1 MLLRIRTTTA
11 TDNIKNGASLTDVK
25 QEDIKRRLLTKMK
38 DEIVLY
44 QPDATIQ
51 LEVRLKDE
59 TVWLNQQQMA
69 ELFGTDRTSVLRH
82 IHNIYKTHELEEAA
96 TCAKIAQVR
105 IEGNRQVRR
114 EVPFYNLDMI
124 ISVGY
129 RVNSIRG
136 TQFRQWANKVLK
148 DYMLK
153 GYAVNQR
160 LLNIENQL
168 ALQQKQLADHEEKI
182 DFFVRTSLPPIEQV
196 FFEGE
201 FFAARVLL
209 ESLIKTALK
218 RVIIIDAYVDAAT
231 FEMLDVRGKGVT
243 ADIYSDSEHKSLRDM
258 HNTTKGVQPV
268 NTHKWS
274 TPSHDRWLIIDDSLY
289 HCGHSLKDMGKKL
302 SAITLM
308 GTNPETI
315 LKEVK

>member
-1 MLLRIRTTTA
+1 
-11 TDNIKNGASLTDVK
+11 
-25 QEDIKRRLLTKMK
+25 MK

-51 LEVRLKDE
+51 LEVRLQDE

-82 IHNIYKTHELEEAA
+82 IHNIYKTHELEEEA

-105 IEGNRQVRR
+105 LEGNRQVRR

-201 FFAARVLL
+201 FFAARALL
-209 ESLIKTALK
+209 ESLIKTAQK
-218 RVIIIDAYVDAAT
+218 RVIIIDAYIDAAT
-231 FEMLDVRGKGVT
+231 FEMLDVRAKGVT

-308 GTNPETI
+308 GTKPETI

>member
-1 MLLRIRTTTA
+1 
-11 TDNIKNGASLTDVK
+11 
-25 QEDIKRRLLTKMK
+25 MK

-51 LEVRLKDE
+51 LEVRLQDE
-59 TVWLNQQQMA
+59 TVWLSQQQMA

-82 IHNIYKTHELEEAA
+82 IHNIYKTHELDEAA

-105 IEGNRQVRR
+105 LEGNRQVRR

-201 FFAARVLL
+201 FFAARALL
-209 ESLIKTALK
+209 ESLIKTAQK
-218 RVIIIDAYVDAAT
+218 RVIIIDAYIDAAT
-231 FEMLDVRGKGVT
+231 FEMLDVRAKGVT
-243 ADIYSDSEHKSLRDM
+243 ADIYSDSEYKSLRDM

-315 LKEVK
+315 LNEVK

>member
-1 MLLRIRTTTA
+1 
-11 TDNIKNGASLTDVK
+11 
-25 QEDIKRRLLTKMK
+25 MK

-44 QPDATIQ
+44 QPNDQ
-51 LEVRLKDE
+51 LSIEVKLENE
-59 TVWLNQQQMA
+59 TVWLTQQQMA
-69 ELFGTDRTSVLRH
+69 MLFNTTRNNITLHIGNIFKEGELDKDSVCKESLLTAADGKV
-82 IHNIYKTHELEEAA
+82 YKT
-96 TCAKIAQVR
+96 
-105 IEGNRQVRR
+105 N
-114 EVPFYNLDMI
+114 FYNLDVI

-129 RVNSIRG
+129 RVKSIVG
-136 TQFRQWANKVLK
+136 TKFRQWANRVIK

-160 LLNIENQL
+160 LLSMEERIDKKFHTIENT
-168 ALQQKQLADHEEKI
+168 LADHQEKI
-182 DFFVRTSLPPIEQV
+182 DFFVRTNVPPVEQV

-209 ESLIKTALK
+209 EKLIKTAKK
-218 RVIIIDAYVDAAT
+218 RVIIIDRYVDAAT
-231 FEMLDVRGKGVT
+231 FEMLDVRAEGVT
-243 ADIYSDSEHKSLRDM
+243 ADIYSDSEYKSLRDM
-258 HNTTKGVQPV
+258 HNATKGLQPV

-302 SAITLM
+302 SAIMLM
-308 GTNPETI
+308 GTTPDAV

>member
-1 MLLRIRTTTA
+1 
-11 TDNIKNGASLTDVK
+11 
-25 QEDIKRRLLTKMK
+25 MK

-44 QPDATIQ
+44 HPDATIQ
-51 LEVRLKDE
+51 LEVRLQDE
-59 TVWLNQQQMA
+59 TVWLSQQQMA

-201 FFAARVLL
+201 FFAARALL
-209 ESLIKTALK
+209 ESLIKTAQK
-218 RVIIIDAYVDAAT
+218 RVIIIDAYIDAAT
-231 FEMLDVRGKGVT
+231 FEMLDVRAEGVT
-243 ADIYSDSEHKSLRDM
+243 ADIYSDSEYKSLRDM

-274 TPSHDRWLIIDDSLY
+274 TPSHDRWLIIDECLY

-302 SAITLM
+302 SAISLM

>member
-1 MLLRIRTTTA
+1 MSFFVVPLQPERST
-11 TDNIKNGASLTDVK
+11 GGH
-25 QEDIKRRLLTKMK
+25 KRRLLTKMK

-51 LEVRLKDE
+51 LEVRLQDE
-59 TVWLNQQQMA
+59 TVWLSQQQMA

-201 FFAARVLL
+201 FFAARILL
-209 ESLIKTALK
+209 ESLIKTAQK

-243 ADIYSDSEHKSLRDM
+243 ADIYSDSEYKSLRDM

>member
-1 MLLRIRTTTA
+1 
-11 TDNIKNGASLTDVK
+11 
-25 QEDIKRRLLTKMK
+25 MK

-51 LEVRLKDE
+51 LEVRLQDE
-59 TVWLNQQQMA
+59 TVWLSQQQMA

-201 FFAARVLL
+201 FFAARALL
-209 ESLIKTALK
+209 ESLIKTAQK
-218 RVIIIDAYVDAAT
+218 RVIIIDAYIDAAT
-231 FEMLDVRGKGVT
+231 FEMLDVRAEGVT
-243 ADIYSDSEHKSLRDM
+243 ADIYSDSEYKSLRDM
-258 HNTTKGVQPV
+258 HNATTGAQPV

-274 TPSHDRWLIIDDSLY
+274 TPSHDRWLIIDNSLY

-308 GTNPETI
+308 GTSPEMI